1 MRTLEDLLHLE
12 PAAQFLGGGCTERGF
27 RSNSVTARMLICSR
41 GAQMFSHT
49 HPRPAPKSLL
59 PSLRTKSLFLEKSVC
74 LCARTPIPPYS
85 CEPGNQHFKGST
97 VTSVMFH
104 VPAVSPLVYGE
115 DTSPTVLQTI
125 WPCSVPQW
133 SFTLTSNLNSSLKTK
148 HTLGKCMQLMAGGG
162 PADQQHMPTVSSLSF

>member
-1 MRTLEDLLHLE
+1 MPWFRTSEQESKMRTLEDLLHLE

-74 LCARTPIPPYS
+74 VRARPSHHT
-85 CEPGNQHFKGST
+85 
-97 VTSVMFH
+97 
-104 VPAVSPLVYGE
+104 AVSLGISILKARQSLQSCSMCQRYPHLSTGRTLPPLSYRLYG
-115 DTSPTVLQTI
+115 PVQ
-125 WPCSVPQW
+125 
-133 SFTLTSNLNSSLKTK
+133 
-148 HTLGKCMQLMAGGG
+148 
-162 PADQQHMPTVSSLSF
+162 SLSEVLL